1 MSIVT
6 ERARA
11 AVQQH
16 GGVRK
21 AARALN
27 INPGV
32 LSLLAD
38 GKRLTA
44 GPRTLRALGVKRMLI
59 VEHIAL

>member
-38 GKRLTA
+38 GKRLSA
-44 GPRTLRALGVKRMLI
+44 GPRTLRALGLKRRLS
-59 VEHIAL
+59 VEHVAV